1 MKLKFQY
8 IDVPSTWPQMVALLD
23 VFRPGFVSKWV
34 KWHPPPSGWLKC
46 NTDGASRGNPGP
58 STAAFCIRNHE
69 GEQVIAK
76 GVRIPDSTNL
86 VAEAIAIREG
96 RMGNTLECDNGG
108 TYEFRSLQEVPDTAK
123 RIIILDK
130 QSTPQ
135 LRIRQSNTTRV

>member
-8 IDVPSTWPQMVALLD
+8 TNVHSTWPQMVALLD
-23 VFRPGFVSKWV
+23 AFRPRFVYKWV

-46 NTDGASRGNPGP
+46 NTDGASRGNPRP
-58 STAAFCIRNHE
+58 SVVAFCIINHE
-69 GEQVIAK
+69 GELVIAK
-76 GVRIPDSTNL
+76 GVRILDSTNL
-86 VAEAIAIREG
+86 VAEAITIRE
-96 RMGNTLECDNGG
+96 RRVGNTLECDYGG
-108 TYEFRSLQEVPDTAK
+108 TYELRSLQEVPDIAK